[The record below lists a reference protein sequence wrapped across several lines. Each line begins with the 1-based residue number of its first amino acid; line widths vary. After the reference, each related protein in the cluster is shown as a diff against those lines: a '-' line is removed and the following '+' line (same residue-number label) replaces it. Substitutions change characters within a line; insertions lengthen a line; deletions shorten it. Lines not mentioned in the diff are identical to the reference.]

1 MENLRSPVLDLTT
14 TLKSKIIFEELRVL
28 ESQKQILDDTNF
40 YTEIPPNGFQ
50 NEHIDTEP
58 SNGVYFIHSLNK
70 NLYLHIKTKY

>member
-1 MENLRSPVLDLTT
+1 M
-14 TLKSKIIFEELRVL
+14 IIFEDSRL
-28 ESQKQILDDTNF
+28 EPQKQIKQILNNTNF

-58 SNGVYFIHSLNK
+58 SIGVYFIHSLNK